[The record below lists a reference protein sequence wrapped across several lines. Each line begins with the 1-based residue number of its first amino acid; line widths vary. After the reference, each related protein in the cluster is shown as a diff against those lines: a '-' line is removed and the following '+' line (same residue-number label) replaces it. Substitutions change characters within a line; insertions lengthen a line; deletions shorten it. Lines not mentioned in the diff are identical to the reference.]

1 MIFPKLNTEDKVRVK
16 TIEAKRGSILDR
28 NGEYLATNGVASKIG
43 LVPGKMSD
51 NREEDI
57 AKIAELL
64 NMTSDGINSELSAS
78 YVKADTFVLVLQ

>member
-1 MIFPKLNTEDKVRVK
+1 M
-16 TIEAKRGSILDR
+16 
-28 NGEYLATNGVASKIG
+28 ATNGVASKIG

-78 YVKADTFVLVLQ
+78 YVKADTFVPLKTVGKNEMELKNKRQKMGILRVVKLENMD